1 MSLLAEV
8 QEFQEDKREFKI
20 ACAKCRLWVANAKAE
35 NLRLPLRGSMFE
47 RRIGCEHWQ
56 MPEPDATGMG
66 LVCPHSVSEDPMD
79 LHLFIPHIAGREL
92 EANGLYIHQSN
103 EIFIVEKQEEPEP
116 ELDPE
121 FFCAC
126 GCERE
131 AVRDHA
137 SGNRYATLGC
147 HTKWVFQQEE

>member
-1 MSLLAEV
+1 MSLVAEV
-8 QEFQEDKREFKI
+8 QEFQEENRELKI
-20 ACAKCRLWVANAKAE
+20 ACASCRAWIANANVG
-35 NLRLPLRGSMFE
+35 NLNLPLRGSMFE
-47 RRIGCEHWQ
+47 RRVGCEAWQ

-66 LVCPHSVSEDPMD
+66 LVCPHSVTGDPMD
-79 LHLFIPHIAGREL
+79 LHLFIPHIAGRES
-92 EANGLYIHQSN
+92 EANELYIHESN

-116 ELDPE
+116 ELDLE
-121 FFCAC
+121 LCAC

-131 AVRDHA
+131 AVRDHV